1 LWSLVFGKGIK
12 LEFLGMGDL
21 FENVHDQ
28 NASKLLSQLGSGF
41 WGHGLC
47 LNTVQS
53 ATIPLSF
60 ADFWWAASISL
71 ALNYPLSEL
80 EIDF

>member
-1 LWSLVFGKGIK
+1 VKKNAPKIVVISFWQRNKIGISGYGGAFSK
-12 LEFLGMGDL
+12 
-21 FENVHDQ
+21 NVHDQ

-41 WGHGLC
+41 WGHGFC

-60 ADFWWAASISL
+60 ADF
-71 ALNYPLSEL
+71 
-80 EIDF
+80 